1 VAQPL
6 LDEDDMPLT
15 WDPVPVP
22 RPTYAMKAQAHR
34 VPAPQAPA
42 AVSRPMTA
50 QPIVADYDDD
60 VPEEFPVRKVV
71 GG

>member
-1 VAQPL
+1 
-6 LDEDDMPLT
+6 
-15 WDPVPVP
+15 
-22 RPTYAMKAQAHR
+22 MKAQAHR